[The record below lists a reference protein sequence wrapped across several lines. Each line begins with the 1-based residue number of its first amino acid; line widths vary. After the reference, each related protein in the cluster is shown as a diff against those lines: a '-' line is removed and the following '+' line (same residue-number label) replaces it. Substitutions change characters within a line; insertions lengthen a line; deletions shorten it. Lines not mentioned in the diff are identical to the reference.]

1 MLVERRK
8 GQVRRSGGRRAQ
20 VVQTLLLILKL
31 MPMVLE
37 IIKLIQLHRLTEK
50 ATEEM
55 IADLEMTADYLVTRS
70 KLARAEV
77 KDTPDAIKN
86 DPDNRN
92 R

>member
-1 MLVERRK
+1 M
-8 GQVRRSGGRRAQ
+8 
-20 VVQTLLLILKL
+20 QTLLLILKL